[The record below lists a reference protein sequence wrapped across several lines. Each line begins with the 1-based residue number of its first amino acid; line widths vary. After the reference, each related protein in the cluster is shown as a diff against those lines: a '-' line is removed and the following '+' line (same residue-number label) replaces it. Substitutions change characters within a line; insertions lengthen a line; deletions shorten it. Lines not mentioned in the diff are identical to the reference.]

1 MSTTRKP
8 PLIDHFAD
16 LEDPRIDR
24 TKDHPLINVLFIAIC
39 AVISGAEGW
48 TDMETFGESK
58 RKWLAQFLDL
68 SNGTPSDDTFRR
80 VISLVE

>member
-58 RKWLAQFLDL
+58 RKWLAQFLDFNFSICRTGL
-68 SNGTPSDDTFRR
+68 HRTTPF
-80 VISLVE
+80 VE